1 MQPPKKLPPPAPR
14 PLRFGM
20 RARVTAPG
28 HFYEG
33 LCCTLLAAACHE
45 PMYQVSLDYAP
56 ELECWIQGDCLTPLD
71 QNDPDYVVQELEGE
85 PEVLVELD
93 QD

>member
-1 MQPPKKLPPPAPR
+1 MQPPKKITPPKPAR

-20 RARVTAPG
+20 RVQVVASG

-33 LCCTLLAAACHE
+33 LYGTLIGAACHE
-45 PMYQVSLDYAP
+45 PFYQLCLDVLP
-56 ELECWIQGDCLTPLD
+56 EQECWIQGDCLNPLSKGD
-71 QNDPDYVVQELEGE
+71 VGYDAPELP
-85 PEVLVELD
+85 PELLVELD